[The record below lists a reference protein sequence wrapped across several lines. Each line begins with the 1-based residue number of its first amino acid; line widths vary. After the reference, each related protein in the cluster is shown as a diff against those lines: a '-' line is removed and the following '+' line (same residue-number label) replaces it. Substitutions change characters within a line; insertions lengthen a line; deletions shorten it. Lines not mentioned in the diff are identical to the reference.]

1 MQSKGPARIEG
12 MLAPEERLQA
22 AVDDLFGVPR
32 EKSSQHSSV
41 PRLSG
46 IRELYLTLTG
56 DYELHGGYY
65 PQRAQ
70 LATTADF

>member
-1 MQSKGPARIEG
+1 MVEPA
-12 MLAPEERLQA
+12 ERLQA

-32 EKSSQHSSV
+32 AKALENASI

-56 DYELHGGYY
+56 DYELHGGTILSGRSWLV
-65 PQRAQ
+65 PPTSAGWSKTR
-70 LATTADF
+70 